1 MMTIHGNWW
10 TQIMHRGTIMR
21 TLSNKGGCGR
31 SEEQTNTSS
40 DDFVTELLLMKTPTM
55 T

>member
-1 MMTIHGNWW
+1 MVIGG
-10 TQIMHRGTIMR
+10 QIMHRGTIMR

-31 SEEQTNTSS
+31 SEQTNTSS

-55 T
+55 R